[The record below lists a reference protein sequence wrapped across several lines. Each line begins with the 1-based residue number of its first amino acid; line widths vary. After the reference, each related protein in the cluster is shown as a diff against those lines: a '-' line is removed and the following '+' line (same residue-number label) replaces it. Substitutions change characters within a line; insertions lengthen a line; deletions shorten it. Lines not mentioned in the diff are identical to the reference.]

1 MILTNAMIIDKYFFR
16 SGVEFQVY
24 LTKSSGEKLKKRM
37 DAENISCILVEDMGI
52 GYIINQGPDLMNCE
66 KSLNYNR
73 DGSTTYY

>member
-1 MILTNAMIIDKYFFR
+1 MIIDKYFFR

-52 GYIINQGPDLMNCE
+52 GYIINQG
-66 KSLNYNR
+66 
-73 DGSTTYY
+73 

>member
-52 GYIINQGPDLMNCE
+52 GYIINQGQDLMNAR
-66 KSLNYNR
+66 SN
-73 DGSTTYY
+73 